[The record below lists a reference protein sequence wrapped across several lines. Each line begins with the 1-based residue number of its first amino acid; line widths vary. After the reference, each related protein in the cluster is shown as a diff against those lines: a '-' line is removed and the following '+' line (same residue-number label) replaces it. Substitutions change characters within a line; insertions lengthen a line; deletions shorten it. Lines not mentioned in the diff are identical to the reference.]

1 MNKQMVKAQLDS
13 GEGGYVEGAAWQTYV
28 LNNAYFQYISLAEP
42 NSKSNDKYKRYYSV
56 F

>member
-1 MNKQMVKAQLDS
+1 MVKAQPDP
-13 GEGGYVEGAAWQTYV
+13 GESGYVEGAAWQIYV
-28 LNNAYFQYISLAEP
+28 LNSACFQYIPLAEP